1 MTKGNNA
8 LIVKKNLLVAAEA
21 VLGLLY
27 PHTCPFCGRVT
38 EEEVCSFCAGRIKLI
53 EGPRCMRC
61 SKPVSSEKEEYCYD
75 CLHTHHYYERGYS
88 LWLHSGAVKE
98 SVYKFKYHNQ
108 RIYGRY
114 YAKELAK
121 YYKTSVRRLHI
132 DVIIP
137 IPLFKKKRKERG
149 FNQAEILAREIGKY
163 MELPVD
169 TKYLS
174 RVHST
179 NPQKKLDPKSRKRNL
194 IGAFAVESSITP
206 PAAVLLI
213 DDIYTTGNTIDSAA
227 RTLKKAGVQKV
238 YFLTI
243 SIGQGY

>member
-1 MTKGNNA
+1 MMKENMA
-8 LIVKKNLLVAAEA
+8 VKVKKSLLGAAET
-21 VLGLLY
+21 VLGLIY
-27 PHTCPFCGRVT
+27 PHTCPFCGRVVK
-38 EEEVCSFCAGRIKLI
+38 EEVCPDCAGRIKII

-75 CLHTHHYYERGYS
+75 CSHTHHYYERGYS
-88 LWLHSGAVKE
+88 LWLHNGAVQE

-114 YAKELAK
+114 YAKELVKHYEA
-121 YYKTSVRRLHI
+121 SVRSFHI

-137 IPLFKKKRKERG
+137 IPLFKKRRKERG
-149 FNQAEILAREIGKY
+149 FNQAEILAREIGAY

-169 TKYLS
+169 TRYLF
-174 RVHST
+174 RVRST
-179 NPQKKLDPKSRKRNL
+179 NPQKKLDPESRRRNL
-194 IGAFAVESSITP
+194 KNAFATNPGTRP
-206 PAAVLLI
+206 PAAVLLG

-227 RTLKKAGVQKV
+227 RALKRAGVQKV